1 MSRAEGSVI
10 PAFVEVFTDPA
21 TWIWAAGASAIS
33 AAIALLASRSV
44 QPQPPYLMA
53 SLAAA
58 VPVFLLIGAIFVFR
72 KGELGSTVLFLV
84 EPGVLLGLTIWF
96 ISGWLSAYALAAR
109 LGVRRKRKIAA
120 SDTRVF
126 E

>member
-10 PAFVEVFTDPA
+10 RAFVELFTDPA
-21 TWIWAAGASAIS
+21 TWIWASGASAIS
-33 AAIALLASRSV
+33 AAIALVASRSV
-44 QPQPPYLMA
+44 QPQPTYLMA

-58 VPVFLLIGAIFVFR
+58 VPVFLLIGATFVFS

-84 EPGVLLGLTIWF
+84 EPDDLLGLTIWF